1 MKGIASIY
9 RYAPPENGFENLD
22 VLSVAPPE
30 KLVEA
35 LRRLC
40 LTVNYCLCF
49 YVFFQQVEGEDDIYF
64 IIFVFCFHSP

>member
-1 MKGIASIY
+1 M
-9 RYAPPENGFENLD
+9 
-22 VLSVAPPE
+22 E

-64 IIFVFCFHSP
+64 IIFVFCIFGLVSLVIHFLINWIFLKKRKDD